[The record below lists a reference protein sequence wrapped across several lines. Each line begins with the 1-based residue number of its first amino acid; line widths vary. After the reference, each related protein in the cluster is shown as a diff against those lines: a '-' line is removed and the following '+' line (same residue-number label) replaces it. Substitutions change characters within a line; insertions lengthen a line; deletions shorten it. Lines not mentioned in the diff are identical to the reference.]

1 MLRQQNTFWKKYLS
15 VVGIPAQ
22 PITIKNKFNA
32 GDLKKKLFGG
42 VASFMSNANV
52 GAATSSVA
60 NNQNQVLM

>member
-32 GDLKKKLFGG
+32 GELKKKLFGG
-42 VASFMSNANV
+42 VASFMTTTAT
-52 GAATSSVA
+52 AAAASST
-60 NNQNQVLM
+60 NTQILT